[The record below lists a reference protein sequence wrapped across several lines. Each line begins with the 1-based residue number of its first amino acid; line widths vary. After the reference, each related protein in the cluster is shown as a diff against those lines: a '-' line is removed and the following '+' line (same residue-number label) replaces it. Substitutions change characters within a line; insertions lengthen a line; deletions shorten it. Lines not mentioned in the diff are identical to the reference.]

1 MLRSRFLVAASALVG
16 LSLLVSGCS
25 DGEAGLAGED
35 GGKGADKNNG
45 SGGGNN
51 GSGGGNNGSGGGNNG
66 SGGGNNG
73 SGGGNNGLG
82 GEGGDNGGTGE
93 ETCGGEEPVDLET
106 DPLHCGECDNACLP
120 GRGCAEGVC
129 EPGEWSAITR
139 LDNLPGSASEV
150 KVEMDSQGN
159 AIAVW
164 LQKDSEQSSAP
175 SSVYAAR
182 YDVEAKTWS
191 APVLL
196 EQSDENAGFVELA
209 VGPSGRAVAIWIQ
222 KDATEQSIFAAVFD
236 EESKAWGAAAPVE
249 NANTVARHPHVAVN
263 EKGEAV
269 AVWAQVQAPDSYK
282 AVARRLDADSQSW
295 VGSPTVL
302 PLEAD
307 VPEGI
312 AETPRVVLD
321 KEGNAVVVWV
331 NPVGTGTPGPNATVT
346 RSVLASNYDRE
357 EDSWSAAQILQKEGA
372 SADAAYSPR
381 LAINS
386 KGDAVVVWRQHV
398 KRALSN
404 TRFDV
409 VGSFYSRNS
418 TPNWT
423 EARNFDANLESHA
436 YTMDVALDDS
446 GVATAIWAEWPFVTN
461 SSFVEV
467 LASRLSAEDS
477 APSIQ
482 SIDLGA
488 GLLPRIVLNAAGD
501 AFAVWKTRDDLKRL
515 FYFAENRGEDWTVT
529 KDLGSEDEVSL
540 PGGNAV
546 AFPADGPEIA
556 VSPEGRIVVVW
567 TSKDFPDDENENSF
581 RVEARVFQ

>member
-93 ETCGGEEPVDLET
+93 ETCGGEDPIDLQT

-150 KVEMDSQGN
+150 RVGMDSQGN

-175 SSVYAAR
+175 ASVYAAR
-182 YDVEAKTWS
+182 YDVEAQTWS
-191 APVLL
+191 APVSL

-209 VGPSGRAVAIWIQ
+209 VGPSGRAVAIWLQ

-249 NANTVARHPHVAVN
+249 NADTVARHPHVAVN

-269 AVWAQVQAPDSYK
+269 AVWAQIQTPGSYMTF
-282 AVARRLDADSQSW
+282 ARRLDADSQSW

-302 PLEAD
+302 PLQTSFE
-307 VPEGI
+307 EGPGLGA
-312 AETPRVVLD
+312 AEVPRVALD
-321 KEGNAVVVWV
+321 PEGNAVAVWV
-331 NPVGTGTPGPNATVT
+331 QPVGNHGSAAGV
-346 RSVLASNYDRE
+346 RQILASNYKKE
-357 EDSWSAAQILQKEGA
+357 SDSWSVAQILQKPG
-372 SADAAYSPR
+372 ADAGYVPR
-381 LAINS
+381 LSMNS
-386 KGDAVVVWRQHV
+386 KGEAVVVWRQQV
-398 KRALSN
+398 PNSGQYQRY
-404 TRFDV
+404 DIM
-409 VGSFYSRNS
+409 GSLFSS
-418 TPNWT
+418 DESASWT
-423 EARNFDANLESHA
+423 EAFNFDANIESHA
-436 YTMDVALDDS
+436 YLPDVAMSES
-446 GVATAIWAEWPFVTN
+446 GEAIAVWAEWPFET
-461 SSFVEV
+461 STSYEV
-467 LASRLSAEDS
+467 YVSRVSADKLT
-477 APSIQ
+477 PSIHLL
-482 SIDLGA
+482 DA
-488 GLLPRIVLNAAGD
+488 GRGSLPRVVVNLNGD
-501 AFAVWKTRDDLKRL
+501 GLISWKDRDGSVR
-515 FYFAENRGEDWTVT
+515 FPTIAQGQGESWSVQKKFWGDRDAT
-529 KDLGSEDEVSL
+529 L
-540 PGGNAV
+540 PSGFLTI
-546 AFPADGPEIA
+546 FPADGPEVA
-556 VSPEGRIVVVW
+556 VSQRGGVVVLW
-567 TSKDFPDDENENSF
+567 ASKELPEEAGTSNPF

>member
-150 KVEMDSQGN
+150 KVGMDSQGN

-164 LQKDSEQSSAP
+164 LQEDGTAR
-175 SSVYAAR
+175 SVYAAR

-191 APVLL
+191 APELL
-196 EQSDENAGFVELA
+196 EQSSENAGFVELA
-209 VGPSGRAVAIWIQ
+209 VGPSGRAVAIWQQ
-222 KDATEQSIFAAVFD
+222 KDAVEYSIFAAVFD

-263 EKGEAV
+263 AKGEAV
-269 AVWAQVQAPDSYK
+269 AIWAQIQEPNSYMTF
-282 AVARRLDADSQSW
+282 ARRLDADSQSW

-302 PLEAD
+302 PLQTSFEEGPGLGAAEA
-307 VPEGI
+307 
-312 AETPRVVLD
+312 PRVALD
-321 KEGNAVVVWV
+321 PEGNAVAVWV
-331 NPVGTGTPGPNATVT
+331 QPVGNHGSAAGA
-346 RSVLASNYDRE
+346 RQILASNYKKE
-357 EDSWSAAQILQKEGA
+357 SDSWSVAQILQKPG
-372 SADAAYSPR
+372 ADAGSFPR
-381 LAINS
+381 VAMNS
-386 KGDAVVVWRQHV
+386 KGEAVVVWRQRMPGSGTNV
-398 KRALSN
+398 
-404 TRFDV
+404 RFDIM
-409 VGSFYSRNS
+409 GSFLSSSSSS
-418 TPNWT
+418 TW
-423 EARNFDANLESHA
+423 ESAVNFDANIESHA
-436 YTMDVALDDS
+436 YHPDVTLSES
-446 GVATAIWAEWPFVTN
+446 GVATTVWVEWPYETN
-461 SSFVEV
+461 PSLVEV
-467 LASRLSAEDS
+467 FASRLSQTDQS
-477 APSIQ
+477 PSIQ
-482 SIDLGA
+482 LLSAGA
-488 GLLPRIVLNAAGD
+488 GLLPRVAVSRSVD
-501 AFAVWKTRDDLKRL
+501 ATVFWKNYVNGK
-515 FYFAENRGEDWTVT
+515 YFPYGAQRKEEAWV
-529 KDLGSEDEVSL
+529 DLGNFLDEKEASL
-540 PGGNAV
+540 PAGYAV
-546 AFPADGPEIA
+546 DFPSDGPEVAISSRG
-556 VSPEGRIVVVW
+556 VSVVVW
-567 TSKDFPDDENENSF
+567 TSKALPEEAGTTNPFQ
-581 RVEARVFQ
+581 VEARVFQ